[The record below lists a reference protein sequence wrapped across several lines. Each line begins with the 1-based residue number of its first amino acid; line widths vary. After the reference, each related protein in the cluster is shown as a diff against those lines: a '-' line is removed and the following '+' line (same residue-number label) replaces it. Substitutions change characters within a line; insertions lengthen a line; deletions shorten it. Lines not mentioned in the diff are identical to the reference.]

1 MDQREFENALRFA
14 LDHLYDPAALRDHP
28 LLDLLLPAS
37 TPAASR
43 LQAVR
48 RILIE
53 AIEQLDPGPNVSLA
67 SRLRRPY
74 QVLKARYL
82 EDLAVEEI
90 AATMGLSDR
99 QVRREQ
105 TAAISLLAERLQPY
119 LQAPDEAAILER
131 DRGVT
136 EAASDIASA
145 VDRLGVQ
152 QEPVPLGAV
161 LEDVLGLLEPLRER
175 LGVRVEVQAAQAAP
189 TVLAD
194 RNLLRQAILTLISA
208 VVQEAQEPVVM
219 LSLAT
224 EGDRALLHLAC
235 RADGA
240 RITARLAP
248 SRELAMSLEGSLR
261 VQSPGS
267 GLVEVALLLPGD
279 RQCRLLVIDDD
290 PGFAALIGRYVAGQG
305 YTVLAVTDSSE
316 ALARAEEWQPEVIA
330 LDVMMRNP
338 DGWQLLR
345 LLKGRPSTRHIP
357 IIICSV
363 LPDPALALSLGAQQ
377 YLNKPV
383 RQADLLRALAQVRP
397 G

>member
-1 MDQREFENALRFA
+1 
-14 LDHLYDPAALRDHP
+14 
-28 LLDLLLPAS
+28 
-37 TPAASR
+37 
-43 LQAVR
+43 
-48 RILIE
+48 
-53 AIEQLDPGPNVSLA
+53 
-67 SRLRRPY
+67 
-74 QVLKARYL
+74 
-82 EDLAVEEI
+82 
-90 AATMGLSDR
+90 
-99 QVRREQ
+99 
-105 TAAISLLAERLQPY
+105 
-119 LQAPDEAAILER
+119 
-131 DRGVT
+131 
-136 EAASDIASA
+136 
-145 VDRLGVQ
+145 
-152 QEPVPLGAV
+152 
-161 LEDVLGLLEPLRER
+161 
-175 LGVRVEVQAAQAAP
+175 
-189 TVLAD
+189 
-194 RNLLRQAILTLISA
+194 
-208 VVQEAQEPVVM
+208 M

-248 SRELAMSLEGSLR
+248 SRELAMTLEGSLR